1 MMKIKVIV
9 VGKTKENFLKLGEE
23 EFQRRLRRYL
33 NLEWIAV
40 RPEEISPKSN
50 ETKIKTIEGQRIK
63 EKIEAGEWIIV
74 LDRRGEALSSEQ
86 LADFFLKK
94 MHAGVKCITFVIG
107 GTLGLSE
114 ELFQMANEKLSLS
127 QMTFTHEMTRLI
139 LLEQIYRAF
148 TIIKGEKY
156 HK

>member
-1 MMKIKVIV
+1 MKIKVIV
-9 VGKTKENFLKLGEE
+9 VGKTKENFLNLGEE
-23 EFQRRLRRYL
+23 EYRRRLKRYL
-33 NLEWIAV
+33 NLEWIIV
-40 RPEEISPKSN
+40 RPEKISARSN
-50 ETKIKTIEGQRIK
+50 EAKVKAIEGQRIT

-74 LDRRGEALSSEQ
+74 LDRNGQAISSEQ
-86 LADFFLKK
+86 LADFFLKQ
-94 MHAGVKCITFVIG
+94 MQTGMKCTTFIIG

-114 ELFQMANEKLSLS
+114 DLFQMAKVKLSLS
-127 QMTFTHEMTRLI
+127 PMTFTHEMTRLI